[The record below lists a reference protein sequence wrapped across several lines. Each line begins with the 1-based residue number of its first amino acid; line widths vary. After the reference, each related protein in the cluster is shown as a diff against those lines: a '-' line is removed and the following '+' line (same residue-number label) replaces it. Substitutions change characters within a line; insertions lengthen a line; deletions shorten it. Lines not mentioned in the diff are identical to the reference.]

1 MEYAKKL
8 WNHLHPSKLKEKIK
22 VERPVYK
29 HQKLKKKKIYVVFP
43 KNFFCSSSAQGCGV
57 VLLLLLRLPFQFGD
71 HCQHETKPTRGRRGN
86 FRNVDTYGQIIKT
99 NEDDGRGCA
108 TAKPVGDF
116 SLDPTALCYPQHR
129 PMLFGPAHPNRWF
142 LLADW
147 SAWSKSRPS
156 VPATLKKEAN
166 SAEDDSVLF
175 QSLHSAQC
183 RVSAPIFNCALCFIQ
198 VDQLH
203 Y

>member
-22 VERPVYK
+22 VERPVYT
-29 HQKLKKKKIYVVFP
+29 HQKLKKKKDLCCFS

-147 SAWSKSRPS
+147 SISIVTSQTPCK
-156 VPATLKKEAN
+156 
-166 SAEDDSVLF
+166 
-175 QSLHSAQC
+175 
-183 RVSAPIFNCALCFIQ
+183 
-198 VDQLH
+198 
-203 Y
+203 